1 MKMSLQLRLSRLV
14 RLSGAFCLIGA
25 GWTTIAGFASA
36 QVTTGISVSPNPLP
50 SVTRFSATQEYLGDA
65 GVLTVTIVANSTL
78 APGADLRLEECGL
91 DPTSLAQC
99 DGSTGQ
105 TTDVG
110 GTSPIVPAANG
121 SVTFTMYVWE
131 LPTGY
136 TPDDYDMSDTYTYN
150 QPGFDPGTSIVCDDA
165 VTDGNL
171 NGDSGPG
178 TAHPCSIWVGDDPAD
193 FTQNSFVFNGIQ
205 PEAAPLGATPPATT
219 TTTAGSTT
227 SSTAGS
233 TTTTGPTTSTTHP
246 STTTSSSSTTST
258 TAGSTT
264 TSTSTTTTEPTSTTT
279 GGSTTTTMAGATTL
293 PATTLPP
300 PTTTTTR
307 PGHFRC
313 RYRTHRC
320 FGKGH
325 SGPHTP
331 PPTQPH
337 TPPTQ
342 PHAPPNYPHTQ
353 PTFPHTKGKGF
364 GPKPRCCGAHYTAP
378 PPTKGSSA
386 ATASALAPIDPTSSD
401 PQTATASSSSSLAY
415 TGSSPYV
422 VWLAIFGV
430 GMIFAGE
437 FGRRRAKAR
446 RVSLRGLGPDEDS

>member
-1 MKMSLQLRLSRLV
+1 
-14 RLSGAFCLIGA
+14 
-25 GWTTIAGFASA
+25 
-36 QVTTGISVSPNPLP
+36 
-50 SVTRFSATQEYLGDA
+50 
-65 GVLTVTIVANSTL
+65 
-78 APGADLRLEECGL
+78 
-91 DPTSLAQC
+91 
-99 DGSTGQ
+99 
-105 TTDVG
+105 
-110 GTSPIVPAANG
+110 
-121 SVTFTMYVWE
+121 
-131 LPTGY
+131 
-136 TPDDYDMSDTYTYN
+136 
-150 QPGFDPGTSIVCDDA
+150 
-165 VTDGNL
+165 
-171 NGDSGPG
+171 
-178 TAHPCSIWVGDDPAD
+178 
-193 FTQNSFVFNGIQ
+193 
-205 PEAAPLGATPPATT
+205 
-219 TTTAGSTT
+219 
-227 SSTAGS
+227 
-233 TTTTGPTTSTTHP
+233 
-246 STTTSSSSTTST
+246 
-258 TAGSTT
+258 
-264 TSTSTTTTEPTSTTT
+264 
-279 GGSTTTTMAGATTL
+279 MAGATTL

-313 RYRTHRC
+313 RYRNHRC